1 MEKRKKTETVSIIGL
16 DRISGSI
23 GLVLR
28 KSSLGLTVMGYSDDQ
43 GVSNKAKELN
53 VVDKVMNNLVKT
65 AAAADIVILNT
76 PLTQQEE
83 TIQIIG
89 DVVKDHALIIDITS
103 LKGPGIRWAN
113 KHLQQGHYVG
123 VSPVLSADFLEDAR
137 MDLEAATVNLYKDS
151 VFCIMPSPS
160 ADPEAVQTAVN
171 LGRLLGATP
180 FFLDADE
187 YDSLVHGIE
196 TIPGLLAGALF
207 SSVKQSTGWRDILR
221 FAGLPFAQATAA
233 LDDEDLVELT
243 RHDKEATLRW
253 LDALLSELQSVRRL
267 VAEGD
272 EERLTLI
279 FEDLAFQRSKWLV
292 ERKRNDWNEAQSSS
306 ELTNFSVSSQ
316 LFGFGRRRKKKNES

>member
-1 MEKRKKTETVSIIGL
+1 MKTETVSIIGL

-23 GLVLR
+23 GLVLK
-28 KSSLGLTVMGYSDDQ
+28 KSSLGLTVIGYSDDTD
-43 GVSNKAKELN
+43 VSNAAKELN

-76 PLTQQEE
+76 HLTQQKE
-83 TIQIIG
+83 TIQLIG

-103 LKGPGIRWAN
+103 LKGPGIRWA
-113 KHLQQGHYVG
+113 KKYLRQGHYVG
-123 VSPVLSADFLEDAR
+123 VSPVLSADMLADTR
-137 MDLEAATVNLYKDS
+137 RDIGAATVNLYKDS

-160 ADPEAVQTAVN
+160 ADPDAVQTAVN

-233 LDDEDLVELT
+233 LDDDDLVELT
-243 RHDKEATLRW
+243 GHDKEATLRW
-253 LDALLSELQSVRRL
+253 LDALLFELQSVRRL

-279 FEDLAFQRSKWLV
+279 LEDLVYQRSKWLV
-292 ERKRNDWNEAQSSS
+292 ERKRNDWNEEQSPS
-306 ELTNFSVSSQ
+306 ELANFSLSSQ
-316 LFGFGRRRKKKNES
+316 LFGFGRRRKKKNGS